1 MRAQETVYTVSDFV
15 RRVVD
20 SLLRGDCRGQF
31 LCSRCLVKLAK
42 NNLDRSYVKADI
54 ARVMDDIFN
63 APGPIT
69 HAPVSTCGLCA
80 KKKTPCLGVPT
91 SLG

>member
-1 MRAQETVYTVSDFV
+1 MRGQETVYTISDFV

-31 LCSRCLVKLAK
+31 LCSRCLIKLAK
-42 NNLDRSYVKADI
+42 DNLDKSYVKADI

-63 APGPIT
+63 TPGPIT
-69 HAPVSTCGLCA
+69 HAPVSTCALYA

-91 SLG
+91 SVS

>member
-1 MRAQETVYTVSDFV
+1 MRGQEPVYTVSDFV

-31 LCSRCLVKLAK
+31 LCARCLIRLAK
-42 NNLDRSYVKADI
+42 DHLDRSYVKAEI
-54 ARVMDDIFN
+54 ARAIGDIFN

-69 HAPVSTCGLCA
+69 HAQAATCAVCA
-80 KKKTPCLGVPT
+80 KKQTPCLGVPT
-91 SLG
+91 SLS